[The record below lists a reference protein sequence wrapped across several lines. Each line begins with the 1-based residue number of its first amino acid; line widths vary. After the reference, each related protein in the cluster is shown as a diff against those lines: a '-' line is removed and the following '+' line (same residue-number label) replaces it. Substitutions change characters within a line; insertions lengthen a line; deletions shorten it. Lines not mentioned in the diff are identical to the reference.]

1 MNRKINGEYS
11 REFKFDTSSI
21 DIESR
26 TVEVSFS
33 SETTEVV
40 RSFGVEVLSH
50 DPQSVRLDRLNGGG
64 AVLVNHNTDDQVGV
78 VVEARIDQDRIGRAK
93 LRFSKS
99 ARGQEIFDD
108 IVDGIRTLTSV
119 QYSVIDWSVQ
129 SRSDGPDIV
138 TITDWEPTEV
148 SIVSIPADSAVGVG
162 RSSEAKQKIKPVQEE
177 RVMTE
182 DVKEKAK
189 IEAPDIG
196 KIQATTRKEE
206 MARINQ
212 IREMAETHN
221 LEDLGREAISEGL
234 KYEDFNKRAL
244 EAIGERNS
252 KARIETKHDGNVD
265 LTGKEARQFSFVK
278 LMDAIAD
285 PNNRRAQERAAFEL
299 EVGQAATEGF
309 GSNFNVRGAYVPDAV
324 LTRTLSAGTAT
335 DGAELVGTS
344 LLAGS
349 FVDVLRN
356 SMATANAGV
365 TTLSGLVGNVDIPRQ
380 TTGST
385 MGWISAED
393 GDAPNSEAQFDQI
406 SMSPKDAAIY
416 TEVTR
421 RLTQQSTPA
430 IEMLIRNDL
439 ARGIGIG
446 TDLAVLYGSGASGQP
461 TGIANT
467 SGINTFNFSA
477 ADPTYAEIIRMVKE
491 VMVDNALTGT
501 PQFII
506 DPNGWEAL
514 TLTPKQGSGV
524 EGNFILNGNTIAGY
538 GYQSTNQ
545 VVAEDYFFGDF
556 SQAIVGEW
564 GGLELNVDPYTN
576 SLKGRIRFVVF
587 KTMDVAVR
595 QAVAFCHC
603 NDGV

>member
-119 QYSVIDWSVQ
+119 QYSVLDWSVQ
-129 SRSDGPDIV
+129 SRSDGPDVV

-177 RVMTE
+177 RVMSE

-206 MARINQ
+206 MTRINQ

-309 GSNFNVRGAYVPDAV
+309 GSSFNVRGAYVPDAV

-365 TTLSGLVGNVDIPRQ
+365 TALSGLVGNVDIPRQ